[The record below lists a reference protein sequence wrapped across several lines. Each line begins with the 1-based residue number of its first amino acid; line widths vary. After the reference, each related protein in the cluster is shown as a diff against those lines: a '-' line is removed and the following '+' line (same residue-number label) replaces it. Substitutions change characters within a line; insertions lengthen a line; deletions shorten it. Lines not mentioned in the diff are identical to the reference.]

1 MFTVGKTIIYTFL
14 ATKDVLPGTLGRIET
29 QKTICKTTFTTH
41 RFFFLNRKDI
51 AIDENT
57 GLITLKRKFDLRNS
71 KIEKLTAKVQLTT
84 KCGYLVKFKY
94 DVIVNLVVLP
104 LNCGDSFL
112 KSYFHKLNNMV
123 TENKKFNIQKGL
135 ANSLHRIMR
144 MVSKDK
150 NPETFDEMMA
160 SAKVDT
166 ALEGAI
172 NDIVETFAKKC
183 SGEHFI

>member
-1 MFTVGKTIIYTFL
+1 MFIVGKTIIYTFL
-14 ATKDVLPGTLGRIET
+14 ATKDVLLGTLNRIET
-29 QKTICKTTFTTH
+29 QKTICKTTFTTSNH
-41 RFFFLNRKDI
+41 KDI

-57 GLITLKRKFDLRNS
+57 GLVTLKRKFDLGNS
-71 KIEKLTAKVQLTT
+71 KIEKLTAKVHVTT
-84 KCGYLVKFKY
+84 KCGGYLVKSKN
-94 DVIVNLVVLP
+94 DVIVNLFVLP
-104 LNCGDSFL
+104 LKFGDSFL

-123 TENKKFNIQKGL
+123 TENKKFNTQKGL
-135 ANSLHRIMR
+135 ANSLHGIMR

-172 NDIVETFAKKC
+172 NDIVETLAKKG
-183 SGEHFI
+183 SGDHFI